1 MSTSTSEL
9 DRQQLSRGKKETD
22 SRSFGDSIGGK
33 KKKDLIRIMFQNIRG
48 LGYTKRSPKTD
59 AVKKTIVT
67 SKTDIMMI
75 AEVNVNWE
83 RAGRRNSFKN
93 IGRHWFNVCKTS
105 CTFNTHQIPMDTKWQ
120 PGGHAIISRDEVS
133 RRVNNYD
140 HDTRRM
146 GRWSSQV
153 VQGKE
158 GKKLRVVSVYVPSPT
173 KEYTNQKI
181 FCQQQDALLKL
192 GITGSVV
199 TVFWNDWWEQID
211 KWRENGDTLVIGGD
225 WNTDV
230 REEAFQKPFR
240 ERNLIPAMYT
250 RHGPDLPATHNAGKL
265 PIDEMFVSDTIEIK
279 RAGYL
284 EHGHSS
290 GDHRPVWIDVTKR
303 STIGT
308 NLPPITSFSARKL
321 KCTDPRVVEKYND
334 KLKELLIAQGYMQ
347 RLEKLVLS
355 IEGSLSDKQ
364 AKEYEALDQI
374 RSKAMKDAEN
384 VCRRIFHGAV
394 GWCPKFKQARDK
406 VQYIKLSL
414 SKKKGRKV
422 GARVLM
428 KLAKK
433 TNLNTE
439 TMTMKSLEDY
449 LQKAYKEYKALKKN
463 HEQNRKDYIEDLA
476 TELEKRKKGKKAKLV
491 RHMINTEEN
500 RRAFSKIAHI
510 NHKTQDLNTTFVT
523 YTDKHGQVKEVT
535 DKREMEQTIMQENVR
550 KYHQTEATCPFM
562 RDPLRNHFG
571 DYGIGPATEM
581 LINGT
586 YVPPEHETKQT
597 KLFLETCS
605 LKDTPQVSTEM
616 TRTKEEF
623 RDT

>member
-67 SKTDIMMI
+67 SKTDIMML

-414 SKKKGRKV
+414 SKK
-422 GARVLM
+422 
-428 KLAKK
+428 
-433 TNLNTE
+433 
-439 TMTMKSLEDY
+439 
-449 LQKAYKEYKALKKN
+449 
-463 HEQNRKDYIEDLA
+463 
-476 TELEKRKKGKKAKLV
+476 RKKGGCKSV
-491 RHMINTEEN
+491 N
-500 RRAFSKIAHI
+500 
-510 NHKTQDLNTTFVT
+510 
-523 YTDKHGQVKEVT
+523 
-535 DKREMEQTIMQENVR
+535 
-550 KYHQTEATCPFM
+550 
-562 RDPLRNHFG
+562 
-571 DYGIGPATEM
+571 
-581 LINGT
+581 
-586 YVPPEHETKQT
+586 
-597 KLFLETCS
+597 ETCQ
-605 LKDTPQVSTEM
+605 KDQP
-616 TRTKEEF
+616 
-623 RDT
+623 